1 MNIQNSV
8 REQLFRKPIS
18 FAKTTVLRPS
28 QPVVMLF
35 FILFTVLFTLSIPVS
50 AWSQAKLATAMDT
63 NTETSVE
70 IPSVLTPT
78 VIDGLLSRL
87 TDAEVRA
94 VLREDLE
101 RQAEEQALA
110 ATEEIDFFMVADQ
123 RLTLMKTR
131 ISERVVRWAGRIANL
146 NERLPT
152 YHKRLASAESGFIGM
167 VIAALILIVI
177 GFSAGAIVTYF
188 TRGVRSML
196 ANVTDAG
203 YWSRLSRTVVLGL
216 IEILPIFAFQF
227 ATQLAVPFLD
237 AALGPLMA
245 MIWIYTN
252 GVWWSW
258 FVIMISRRA
267 FAPDL
272 TQIRITTLTDNAAKN
287 VHARIRKSVLIGLT
301 GWLLGGVFL
310 HLGFGFPPAIV
321 SVALS
326 GTCITLYLVYS
337 VAKNYVAIQKAT
349 QFALDGESPQPDA
362 PLSLVAITLPWL
374 MSAYIFGIGT
384 YWLLHWLERGQH
396 QLYGPLGTLI
406 VFLTLPI
413 FDRLGDGLIST
424 FLDTSTAA
432 GKRYKDVLHS
442 TWRIAYGTIALFAI
456 FSFWGIDLLS
466 FAKGE
471 MAPVWASA
479 GFDIVITVLIGY
491 MIWRLIKA
499 ALYREARTN
508 VGSEDADPD
517 APPISRLDT
526 LVPLFR
532 NVLLGMLAIIVLMIS
547 LSAVGVDIGLLIASA
562 GVVGIAIGFGA
573 QTLVRDI
580 FSGIFFLA
588 DDAFRVG
595 EYIELDKETRGEVES
610 ISIRSLQLRHHR
622 GAVITIPFG
631 ELKKI
636 TNHNREWVI
645 YKMPFR
651 MEPDTDPQKFKKLV
665 KMVGAEF
672 MAHPEHGPKF
682 IEPLK
687 SQGVFYVDDDS
698 ALVMRVKFKCLP
710 RAQFVI
716 RREIYHR
723 LRTVFAENDLHIAR
737 RKVEVVGGDEN
748 MPGAVIDEVDPPKG
762 AAIA

>member
-1 MNIQNSV
+1 MHNPPAIRERILRHQVSNGSV
-8 REQLFRKPIS
+8 VGVLQPLISGFLTLCLLF
-18 FAKTTVLRPS
+18 VLHIT
-28 QPVVMLF
+28 PV
-35 FILFTVLFTLSIPVS
+35 T
-50 AWSQAKLATAMDT
+50 AWSQTRLTAMAGSQ
-63 NTETSVE
+63 TESHVE
-70 IPSVLTPT
+70 IPPVLSAE
-78 VIDGLLSRL
+78 IINGLLSRL
-87 TDAEVRA
+87 SDAQVRV

-101 RQAEEQALA
+101 RQAEEQARISS
-110 ATEEIDFFMVADQ
+110 EEIDFIMVASL
-123 RLTLMKTR
+123 RLGEMKTR
-131 ISERVVRWAGRIANL
+131 IMERVVRWTDRIIHL
-146 NERLPT
+146 DDRLDT
-152 YHKRLASAESGFIGM
+152 YHKKMATAESGFFGM
-167 VIAALILIVI
+167 VMGTLILIAI
-177 GFSAGAIVTYF
+177 GFCAAALMRYF
-188 TRGVRSML
+188 TGGLRVML
-196 ANVTDAG
+196 ANVTNAG
-203 YWSRLSRTVVLGL
+203 YWSRLSRTTALGFV
-216 IEILPIFAFQF
+216 EILPIFIFQLG
-227 ATQLAVPFLD
+227 TQLSVPFLEPM
-237 AALGPLMA
+237 LGPLMG

-258 FVIMISRRA
+258 VVIVLSRRV

-272 TQIRITTLTDNAAKN
+272 AQIRITSLTDNAAKN
-287 VHARIRKSVLIGLT
+287 VHARIHRSVLIGLA
-301 GWLLGGVFL
+301 GWLLGGIFL
-310 HLGFGFPPAIV
+310 HLGLGFPPAII

-326 GTCITLYLVYS
+326 GASITLYLVYS
-337 VAKNYVAIQKAT
+337 VTRNYAAIQTAT
-349 QFALDGESPQPDA
+349 QFALDGERPQTETV
-362 PLSLVAITLPWL
+362 LSLVAITLPWL
-374 MSAYIFGIGT
+374 MSAYILGIGT

-396 QLYGPLGTLI
+396 RLYGPLGTLV

-413 FDRLGDGLIST
+413 FDRLGDAVIST
-424 FLDTSTAA
+424 YLDTSTAA

-442 TWRIAYGTIALFAI
+442 TWRIIYGSIAI
-456 FSFWGIDLLS
+456 FVIFGFWGVSLLD
-466 FAKGE
+466 FTRGE
-471 MAPVWASA
+471 MAPIWARA

-491 MIWRLIKA
+491 MVWRLIKV
-499 ALYREARTN
+499 ALHTEARTSA
-508 VGSEDADPD
+508 GSEDADPD

-532 NVLLGMLAIIVLMIS
+532 NVLLGLLAIIVLMIS
-547 LSAVGVDIGLLIASA
+547 LSAIGVDIGLLIASA

-631 ELKKI
+631 ELKKV

-651 MEPDTDPQKFKKLV
+651 MEPDTDPVKFKKLV

-723 LRTVFAENDLHIAR
+723 LRTVFTENDLHIAR
-737 RKVEVVGGDEN
+737 RKVEVIGGDGN
-748 MPGAVIDEVDPPKG
+748 LSGAVIDEIDPPK
-762 AAIA
+762 AAGTA

>member
-1 MNIQNSV
+1 MNIQNAFCEQPLSKTCHVNAIARLPMRAAISV
-8 REQLFRKPIS
+8 FLPLCIALFLLLMP
-18 FAKTTVLRPS
+18 TT
-28 QPVVMLF
+28 
-35 FILFTVLFTLSIPVS
+35 
-50 AWSQAKLATAMDT
+50 AWSQGQFLSASKNSAPTT
-63 NTETSVE
+63 GVE
-70 IPSVLTPT
+70 IPEVLTPT
-78 VIDGLLSRL
+78 IIDGLLSRL
-87 TDAEVRA
+87 TDTELRA
-94 VLREDLE
+94 VLRDDLE
-101 RQAEEQALA
+101 RQAREQADALA
-110 ATEEIDFFMVADQ
+110 EEIDFLMLVKQ
-123 RLTLMKTR
+123 RLSDMSDRIATR
-131 ISERVVRWAGRIANL
+131 TMRWADRIAHLDN
-146 NERLPT
+146 RLGN
-152 YHKRLASAESGFIGM
+152 YRKKMASAQAGFVGM
-167 VIAALILIVI
+167 VIAVLILIFI
-177 GFSAGAIVTYF
+177 GFAASAVVTYL
-188 TRGVRSML
+188 TRKLRFML
-196 ANVTDAG
+196 ANVTDAR
-203 YWSRLSRTVVLGL
+203 YWSRLSRTVSLGL
-216 IEILPIFAFQF
+216 VEMLPIFTFQF
-227 ATQLAVPFLD
+227 TTQLAIPFLD
-237 AALGPLMA
+237 AELGPLMG
-245 MIWIYTN
+245 MTWIYTN

-258 FVIMISRRA
+258 VVILLSRRV

-272 TQIRITTLTDNAAKN
+272 KQIRITSLTDNAACN
-287 VHARIRKSVLIGLT
+287 VHARLRKSVLIGLT
-301 GWLLGGVFL
+301 GWLLGGAFL
-310 HLGFGFPPAIV
+310 NLGFGFPPAIV
-321 SVALS
+321 SVAFAGAS
-326 GTCITLYLVYS
+326 ITIYLVYS
-337 VAKNYVAIQKAT
+337 VVRNYAAIQKAAHFT
-349 QFALDGESPQPDA
+349 LEGEEWQPA
-362 PLSLVAITLPWL
+362 VSLNLVANMLPWL
-374 MSAYIFGIGT
+374 MSVYIFCIGT

-413 FDRLGDGLIST
+413 FDRFGGELVSS
-424 FLDTSTAA
+424 FLDTSTMS
-432 GKRYKDVLHS
+432 GKRYKEVLHS
-442 TWRIAYGTIALFAI
+442 TWRIIYGTVAFFII
-456 FSFWGIDLLS
+456 FGFWGINLLE
-466 FAKGE
+466 FTKGE
-471 MAPVWASA
+471 KAPVWASA
-479 GFDIVITVLIGY
+479 GFDIVITILIGY

-499 ALYREARTN
+499 ALHTEARTN

-532 NVLLGMLAIIVLMIS
+532 NVLLGLLAIIVLMIS
-547 LSAVGVDIGLLIASA
+547 LSAIGVDIGLLIASA

-631 ELKKI
+631 ELKKV

-651 MEPDTDPQKFKKLV
+651 MEPDTDPLKFKKLV

-687 SQGVFYVDDDS
+687 SQGVYYVDDDS

-723 LRTVFAENDLHIAR
+723 LRTVFAENDLKIAR
-737 RKVEVVGGDEN
+737 RKVEVVGPDGN
-748 MPGAVIDEVDPPKG
+748 LAGAVIDEVDPPK
-762 AAIA
+762 AATT

>member
-1 MNIQNSV
+1 MNTQFAQ
-8 REQLFRKPIS
+8 REQLLRKS
-18 FAKTTVLRPS
+18 ASTVNAAVTRPL
-28 QPVVMLF
+28 QPVLLTF
-35 FILFTVLFTLSIPVS
+35 FTLCVFIILQIIPET
-50 AWSQAKLATAMDT
+50 AWSQTRLTTVVDT
-63 NTETSVE
+63 NTKTPVE

-87 TDAEVRA
+87 TDAELRA

-101 RQAEEQALA
+101 RQAEEQARS
-110 ATEEIDFFMVADQ
+110 ATEEIDFLMVVKQ
-123 RLTLMKTR
+123 RLTDMKTR
-131 ISERVVRWAGRIANL
+131 ISERVMRWADRIANL
-146 NERLPT
+146 DDRLPT
-152 YHKRLASAESGFIGM
+152 YRKKLASAESGFIGM
-167 VIAALILIVI
+167 IIAALILIAI
-177 GFSAGAIVTYF
+177 GFSASAAVTYF
-188 TRGVRSML
+188 TRGLRSML
-196 ANVTDAG
+196 ANVTNAG
-203 YWSRLSRTVVLGL
+203 YWSRLSRTGALGL
-216 IEILPIFAFQF
+216 IETLPIFTFQF
-227 ATQLAVPFLD
+227 ATQLAVPFLE
-237 AALGPLMA
+237 AALGPLMG

-258 FVIMISRRA
+258 FVIMLSRRV

-272 TQIRITTLTDNAAKN
+272 AQIRITALTDNAAKN
-287 VHARIRKSVLIGLT
+287 VHARIHKSVLIGLM

-326 GTCITLYLVYS
+326 GASITLYLVYS
-337 VAKNYVAIQKAT
+337 VARNYAEIQKAT
-349 QFALDGESPQPDA
+349 QLALDRERPKTDTSH
-362 PLSLVAITLPWL
+362 SYVAVALPWL

-413 FDRLGDGLIST
+413 FDRLGDALIST
-424 FLDTSTAA
+424 FLDTSTAT

-442 TWRIAYGTIALFAI
+442 TWRIVYGTIAIFII
-456 FSFWGIDLLS
+456 FSFWGINLLK

-499 ALYREARTN
+499 ALHTEARTN
-508 VGSEDADPD
+508 IGDEGVDPD

-547 LSAVGVDIGLLIASA
+547 LSAIGVDIGLLIASA
-562 GVVGIAIGFGA
+562 GVIGIAIGFGA
-573 QTLVRDI
+573 QSLVRDI

-595 EYIELDKETRGEVES
+595 EYIELDAETRGEVES

-651 MEPDTDPQKFKKLV
+651 MEPETDPLKFKKLV

-687 SQGVFYVDDDS
+687 SQGVYYVDDDS

-737 RKVEVVGGDEN
+737 RKVEVVGGDDN
-748 MPGAVIDEVDPPKG
+748 LAGAVIDEVDPPK
-762 AAIA
+762 AAAT